1 MSWDFSPLFLVQNT
15 SYCYCLCKHTKC
27 FIFPKGTFAVSKGSL
42 RLQVCHQC
50 LCSHCHVRKVN
61 DYVGMVSMPGQRPC
75 VDTVSEYSQRL
86 CQQGVSVVNTYM
98 LIHFIGIVNNNNN
111 YTVPSDV
118 TIFYMIWYNKN
129 VLLSTVFSRKNSSS
143 SHAQRFTSGMY
154 SKLNTCELVK

>member
-1 MSWDFSPLFLVQNT
+1 MFYFSEGYFE
-15 SYCYCLCKHTKC
+15 
-27 FIFPKGTFAVSKGSL
+27 VSKGSL

-98 LIHFIGIVNNNNN
+98 LIHFLG
-111 YTVPSDV
+111 T
-118 TIFYMIWYNKN
+118 
-129 VLLSTVFSRKNSSS
+129 
-143 SHAQRFTSGMY
+143 
-154 SKLNTCELVK
+154 